1 MNIIQNLP
9 DDIILHIY
17 TKCLKRY
24 RFYDGKLIKLIDID
38 KYKFLEK
45 YIDRRLKVFY
55 KLNSSNDGEIKYR
68 IQYQL
73 SNLID
78 INRKDSHIDDDMIC
92 IELTINDSSIRY
104 DVVYNRGKSIN
115 SYKGNKYN
123 VVYSLNKTLKTN
135 NIKLSPGIGIKKAII
150 FSISPKLEFKTIY
163 SL

>member
-45 YIDRRLKVFY
+45 YIGRRLKVFY

-73 SNLID
+73 SNLSD
-78 INRKDSHIDDDMIC
+78 INRKDLKVDDDMIC
-92 IELTINDSSIRY
+92 IELTINEFSLRY
-104 DVVYNRGKSIN
+104 DVERFR
-115 SYKGNKYN
+115 
-123 VVYSLNKTLKTN
+123 LKKIEDF
-135 NIKLSPGIGIKKAII
+135 NIKPIRSPSIYYKANYDDYDWEIV
-150 FSISPKLEFKTIY
+150 SYTYEL
-163 SL
+163 

>member
-9 DDIILHIY
+9 DDIILYIY

-45 YIDRRLKVFY
+45 YIYRRFKKFNRISY
-55 KLNSSNDGEIKYR
+55 SNDGEIKYS

-78 INRKDSHIDDDMIC
+78 INRNNSCIDDDMIC
-92 IELTINDSSIRY
+92 IELAINDSSIIY
-104 DVVYNRGKSIN
+104 DVNIFRLKKKEDLNINKVPSIYHKGDYHDYDWDVV
-115 SYKGNKYN
+115 SYTYE
-123 VVYSLNKTLKTN
+123 L
-135 NIKLSPGIGIKKAII
+135 
-150 FSISPKLEFKTIY
+150 
-163 SL
+163 

>member
-45 YIDRRLKVFY
+45 YIGRRIKKY
-55 KLNSSNDGEIKYR
+55 RISPSNDGEIRYS

-78 INRKDSHIDDDMIC
+78 INRKKKLHIDDDMIC
-92 IELTINDSSIRY
+92 IELTINDSSVIY
-104 DVVYNRGKSIN
+104 DVNRFRLKKKEDLNINKMPSIY
-115 SYKGNKYN
+115 YKGDYDDYDWE
-123 VVYSLNKTLKTN
+123 VVSYTYK
-135 NIKLSPGIGIKKAII
+135 I
-150 FSISPKLEFKTIY
+150 
-163 SL
+163 

>member
-45 YIDRRLKVFY
+45 YIDRRFKKFY
-55 KLNSSNDGEIKYR
+55 RITYSNDGEIKYS

-78 INRKDSHIDDDMIC
+78 INRKDSCIDDDMIC

-104 DVVYNRGKSIN
+104 DVERFR
-115 SYKGNKYN
+115 
-123 VVYSLNKTLKTN
+123 LKKLEDL
-135 NIKLSPGIGIKKAII
+135 NIKPIRSPSIYYKANYDDYDWEIV
-150 FSISPKLEFKTIY
+150 SYTYEL
-163 SL
+163 

>member
-24 RFYDGKLIKLIDID
+24 RFYEGKLIKLIDID

-45 YIDRRLKVFY
+45 YIDRRFKKFY
-55 KLNSSNDGEIKYR
+55 RITYSNDGEIKYS

-104 DVVYNRGKSIN
+104 DVERFR
-115 SYKGNKYN
+115 
-123 VVYSLNKTLKTN
+123 LK
-135 NIKLSPGIGIKKAII
+135 
-150 FSISPKLEFKTIY
+150 KLEDLNINKIPSIY
-163 SL
+163 YKANYDDYDWEIVSYTYEI

>member
-38 KYKFLEK
+38 KYKFLKK

-104 DVVYNRGKSIN
+104 DVERFRLKKLEDFNIKPIRLPSIY
-115 SYKGNKYN
+115 YKGDYHDYDWE
-123 VVYSLNKTLKTN
+123 VVSYTYEL
-135 NIKLSPGIGIKKAII
+135 
-150 FSISPKLEFKTIY
+150 
-163 SL
+163 

>member
-24 RFYDGKLIKLIDID
+24 RFYDGKLIKLIDIN

-45 YIDRRLKVFY
+45 YIGRRIKKY
-55 KLNSSNDGEIKYR
+55 RITPSNDGEIRYS

-78 INRKDSHIDDDMIC
+78 INRKKKLHIDDDMIC
-92 IELTINDSSIRY
+92 IELTINDSSVIY
-104 DVVYNRGKSIN
+104 DVNRFRLKKKEDLNINKMPSIY
-115 SYKGNKYN
+115 YKGDYDDYDWE
-123 VVYSLNKTLKTN
+123 VVSYTYK
-135 NIKLSPGIGIKKAII
+135 I
-150 FSISPKLEFKTIY
+150 
-163 SL
+163 